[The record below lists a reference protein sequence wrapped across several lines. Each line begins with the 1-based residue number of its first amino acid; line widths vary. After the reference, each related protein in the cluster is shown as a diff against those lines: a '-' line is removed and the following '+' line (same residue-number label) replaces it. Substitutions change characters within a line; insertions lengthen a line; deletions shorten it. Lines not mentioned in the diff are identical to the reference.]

1 VSTPTFQ
8 IPQDVIAPIIQ
19 ANITAAIAQA
29 MGSSG
34 KVLETAIHTILAMR
48 VDSSGKP
55 SSYSSDSNRTWLDW
69 AIGDAIRNAARAAIE
84 EQVGTLQAALKQ
96 QMVAQLTKKNSPLI
110 KQIAEGLAAGA
121 FSPDSINWRLTINP
135 EPRG

>member
-1 VSTPTFQ
+1 MSQPTFQ

-19 ANITAAIAQA
+19 ANITAAVAKA
-29 MGSSG
+29 LGSSG
-34 KVLETAIHTILAMR
+34 DVLEKAISTILAMR

-55 SSYSSDSNRTWLDW
+55 STYSSDSNRTWLDW

-84 EQVGTLQAALKQ
+84 DQVSTLQEALKQ

-121 FSPDSINWRLTINP
+121 FSPDAIKWRLTIQP
-135 EPRG
+135 ETRG